1 MCHADISIYTYD
13 WIPGYRKPW
22 PNFKVDHECVN
33 WDILNGWA
41 KERAFS
47 LFDQKSLVHPELGL
61 FFPIVNGEVETAAT
75 VGDIH
80 LVFPDDEKE
89 SNM

>member
-1 MCHADISIYTYD
+1 MCHADIAVLTYD

-22 PNFKVDHECVN
+22 PNYKMEHECVN
-33 WDILNGWA
+33 RDNLNSWA

-61 FFPIVNGEVETAAT
+61 SFPIVNGAVETAAT
-75 VGDIH
+75 GDNVH
-80 LVFPDDEKE
+80 LVFPDNENR
-89 SNM
+89 SNT